1 MIPERLQKLRSMP
14 EKEVAEE
21 AAKLRSEIIDSVS
34 RNGGHLASSCGCVE
48 LITALHRVFD
58 TPKEKIFFD
67 VGHQAYAH
75 KLLTGRE
82 EGFARLRRKDGVS
95 GFTTP
100 AESEFDPAVSG
111 HAGCALSAALG
122 HCAANPDAKEK
133 VIAVIGDGAVGCGV
147 TFEAFNHASAVK
159 GSQRLIVILNDN
171 RMSIS
176 GNVGALSKAL
186 NRVIAGKSYNKV
198 RNFFKKLLS
207 LSPRLKNFFSRLDE
221 AGKSVFLPPALLFET
236 LGFRY
241 FGAVDGNDLDELLP
255 TLSRIKEID
264 GPLILHVITRKGYG
278 CSYAEAEPTKYHGIS
293 GCDPDTGEMSVSS
306 GGFSAAFGNAMETLA
321 EENPDIVAVTPAML
335 EGTGLSGFRK
345 KFPDRCF
352 DTGIAEEHALTFAA
366 GLAAGGKRPVCA
378 FYDTF
383 LQRSL
388 DEIYHDAALAKVPLI
403 IAADRA
409 GAVADG
415 PTHHGIYNCGF
426 LRGIPNL
433 TVIAL
438 SDEKEMLPALKYA
451 LTLNLPT
458 VIRYPKG
465 KGSGNEQFADFETG
479 KAVIL
484 KQGDKNSPVL
494 WGIGGECRTALETAE
509 ILKKEGMECTV
520 INARFLKPFDK
531 ATALNFAEN
540 KHFTIEDHTLSGGLY
555 SALSETLAPVKNG
568 GIHGFGWDP
577 DEVIAH
583 GEVSLLKAD
592 AGLTAA
598 DIAQKIAG
606 IMKNF

>member
-1 MIPERLQKLRSMP
+1 MLPPRLKKLRSMP

-58 TPKEKIFFD
+58 TPEDKIFFD

-82 EGFARLRRKDGVS
+82 EGFSRLRRKDGVS

-122 HCAANPDAKEK
+122 HCAANPDAKTR
-133 VIAVIGDGAVGCGV
+133 VIAVIGDGALGCGV
-147 TFEAFNHASAVK
+147 TFEAFNHASTLK
-159 GSQRLIVILNDN
+159 GSKRLIVILNDN

-186 NRVIAGKSYNKV
+186 NRVIAGKSYNRI
-198 RNFFKKLLS
+198 RNFFKKM
-207 LSPRLKNFFSRLDE
+207 LSPRLKKFISRLDE

-241 FGAVDGNDLDELLP
+241 FGAVDGNDLNELLP
-255 TLSRIKEID
+255 TLARIKEID
-264 GPLILHVITRKGYG
+264 GPLLLHVITRKGYG
-278 CSYAEAEPTKYHGIS
+278 CSYAEAEPTRYHGIS
-293 GCDPDTGEMSVSS
+293 GCDPDTGEMSVSA
-306 GGFSAAFGNAMETLA
+306 GGFSAAFGEAMELLA
-321 EENPDIVAVTPAML
+321 EGNPDIVAVTPAML

-366 GLAAGGKRPVCA
+366 GLAAGGKLPVCA

-388 DEIYHDAALAKVPLI
+388 DGIYHDAALANVPLI
-403 IAADRA
+403 IAVDRA

-426 LRGIPNL
+426 LRSIPNL
-433 TVIAL
+433 TVMTL
-438 SDEKEMLPALKYA
+438 RTENEMIPALKYA
-451 LTLNLPT
+451 FTLKSPV

-465 KGSGNEQFADFETG
+465 RGTPGKAAEFETG
-479 KAVIL
+479 RAEIL
-484 KQGDKNSPVL
+484 QKGDANAPVL
-494 WGIGGECRTALETAE
+494 WGIGSECATALEAAE
-509 ILKKEGMECTV
+509 LLKKKGINCTV

-531 ATALNFAEN
+531 ELAKSFAGCRQ
-540 KHFTIEDHTLSGGLY
+540 FSLEDHSLSGGLY
-555 SALSETLAPVKNG
+555 SALRETLSPVKNG
-568 GIHGFGWDP
+568 GIWGFGWSP
-577 DEVIAH
+577 EMVIPH
-583 GEVSLLKAD
+583 GEVSQLKAE

-598 DIAQKIAG
+598 AAAEKIELLTK
-606 IMKNF
+606 IF